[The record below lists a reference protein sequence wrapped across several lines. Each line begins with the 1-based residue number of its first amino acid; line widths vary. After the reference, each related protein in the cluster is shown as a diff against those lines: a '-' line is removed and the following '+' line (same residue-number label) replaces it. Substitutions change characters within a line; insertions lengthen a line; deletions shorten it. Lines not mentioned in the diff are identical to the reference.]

1 MSGVGKHIGNEGMSS
16 EQLAK
21 FLMRYG
27 VDITRQGI
35 DREYVEKAK
44 YFKVTKNE
52 SGKILFG
59 EKEAQIIAKVRLL
72 KNFLGLK
79 DDTVVTI
86 LGVTKIDV
94 IDDKHFTYIS
104 AESDESWF
112 NLFHME
118 FSKYY
123 DHRKK

>member
-1 MSGVGKHIGNEGMSS
+1 MEKHIENEGMSS

-44 YFKVTKNE
+44 YFKVNKNE

-59 EKEAQIIAKVRLL
+59 EKEARIIAKVRLL
-72 KNFLGLK
+72 KDFLGIK
-79 DDTVVTI
+79 DARVRDI
-86 LGVTKIDV
+86 LGV
-94 IDDKHFTYIS
+94 S
-104 AESDESWF
+104 EA
-112 NLFHME
+112 
-118 FSKYY
+118 
-123 DHRKK
+123 KKTIYKC

>member
-1 MSGVGKHIGNEGMSS
+1 MNGVEKHIENEGMSS

-44 YFKVTKNE
+44 YFKVNKNE

-59 EKEAQIIAKVRLL
+59 EKEARIIAKVRLL
-72 KNFLGLK
+72 KDFLGIK
-79 DDTVVTI
+79 DARVRDI
-86 LGVTKIDV
+86 LGV
-94 IDDKHFTYIS
+94 S
-104 AESDESWF
+104 EA
-112 NLFHME
+112 
-118 FSKYY
+118 
-123 DHRKK
+123 KKTIYKC